1 MFSGLSQNFWVNLI
15 GFNLAWYLCVFMGN
29 EALLYVS
36 FLLFLHLLFHKQPF
50 IEILI
55 VFIVGILG
63 FCVDLFL
70 TLIDFFEF
78 EGGLIVPP
86 LWLMALWFCFCATLR
101 QSLSF
106 FNDRTVLAAF
116 FGALG
121 GSSSYIAGGFVG
133 VVSFSLPLVV
143 SAFVISFIWMILFP
157 SLLWLSQQIEVRVCS
172 NR

>member
-15 GFNLAWYLCVFMGN
+15 GFNIAWYLCVFLGN
-29 EALLYVS
+29 EALILVC
-36 FLLFLHLLFHKQPF
+36 FLLILHLLFHKQPLTEF
-50 IEILI
+50 LI
-55 VFIVGILG
+55 VFIVGSLG

-70 TLIDFFEF
+70 TMINFLKF
-78 EGGLIVPP
+78 EGGPIVPP

-106 FNDRTVLAAF
+106 FNDRTLLAAF

-121 GSSSYIAGGFVG
+121 GSSSYIAGGLVG

-143 SAFVISFIWMILFP
+143 SAFVIGFIWMILFP
-157 SLLWLSQQIEVRVCS
+157 SLLWVSQQIEGRLCS